1 MWKTPVPLSAFLKP
15 HRPLV
20 LPNVCIEL
28 NCHQLHRQMSI
39 LQWVVSFLQCSLT
52 HGRSWVLSLIK
63 YCYFVKVHYWFFDF
77 FLILWESHMKTL
89 LYCAVPFENWLQVSA
104 FRSAKECSTASTYIV
119 VSFMLCWL
127 SNKKGGLQGTVW
139 PNSASVLFLFCHPS
153 AFLQELKET
162 QSFFLFF
169 FFFFLVYQI
178 VLKQCWHWLNLL
190 QIQSL
195 TDQLNGSPE
204 VL

>member
-1 MWKTPVPLSAFLKP
+1 MKNTSSSECLFETPQTSCFAQCL
-15 HRPLV
+15 HW
-20 LPNVCIEL
+20 IEL
-28 NCHQLHRQMSI
+28 PSI
-39 LQWVVSFLQCSLT
+39 AQADEHPPVSGIIPPMFIN
-52 HGRSWVLSLIK
+52 RSWVLSLIK
-63 YCYFVKVHYWFFDF
+63 YCYFVKDHYWFFDF

-104 FRSAKECSTASTYIV
+104 FRSAKECSTASTYIA

-139 PNSASVLFLFCHPS
+139 PNNASVLFLFCHPS

-169 FFFFLVYQI
+169 SFFFLVYQI

-195 TDQLNGSPE
+195 TNQLNGSPE